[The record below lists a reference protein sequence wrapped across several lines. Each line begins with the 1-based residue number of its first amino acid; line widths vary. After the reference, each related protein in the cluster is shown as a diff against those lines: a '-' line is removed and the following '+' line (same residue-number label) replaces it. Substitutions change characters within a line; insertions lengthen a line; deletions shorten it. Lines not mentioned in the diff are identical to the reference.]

1 MFDQSDRAPD
11 NITDWVLRG
20 GVGLIF
26 VLFGLEKFPSDPNAH
41 WVQFFN
47 QVGAGQWFRYF
58 NGVVEV
64 IGGALVVLPATARFG
79 LALLALTMAAASAI
93 HIFVIH
99 QPANV
104 LITGTFCI
112 GLTALWWKKRTN

>member
-1 MFDQSDRAPD
+1 MFDQSQHASDK
-11 NITDWVLRG
+11 ITDWVLRAAI
-20 GVGLIF
+20 GLVFI
-26 VLFGLEKFPSDPNAH
+26 LFGLEKFPSTPTNH

-47 QVGAGQWFRYF
+47 QVGAGQWFRYVT
-58 NGVVEV
+58 GTVEV
-64 IGGALVVLPATARFG
+64 IGGALVVVPAAARLG
-79 LALLALTMAAASAI
+79 LALLALTMAAASAV

-112 GLTALWWKKRTN
+112 GLTAFWWKKRTS